1 MDKLFLEAYKENC
14 ILFLKAMK
22 GLEGSYGHCSSIGIK
37 SNYLFE
43 ETEAFDALI
52 IKLTRNS
59 DIFFQQ
65 IIKGYFKL
73 KGEDRLL
80 FIDRLN
86 MLEKMEVISNVD
98 MLLNLKSFRNQAVH
112 EYSTVNFQLLYQEA
126 LELAPVLMD
135 TAKTFLIH
143 LAKENIYI
151 KKDDN

>member
-1 MDKLFLEAYKENC
+1 MNNLFLIAYKESYKKFE
-14 ILFLKAMK
+14 IAML
-22 GLEGSYGHCSSIGIK
+22 GLQTSFEHCQKIGIK
-37 SNYLFE
+37 PNYTFE

-86 MLEKMEVISNVD
+86 LLEKMEVITNTD
-98 MLLNLKSFRNQAVH
+98 ELLSLKSFRNQAVH
-112 EYSTVNFQLLYQEA
+112 EYSYVDFQSLYEEA
-126 LELAPVLMD
+126 LVLTPVLKKS
-135 TAKTFLIH
+135 AH
-143 LAKENIYI
+143 LFFEHL
-151 KKDDN
+151 KKDNVL

>member
-1 MDKLFLEAYKENC
+1 MNNLFLIAFQESCKSFQVAMIGFEKSYAHCEN
-14 ILFLKAMK
+14 
-22 GLEGSYGHCSSIGIK
+22 IGIK
-37 SNYLFE
+37 TTYLFE

-86 MLEKMEVISNVD
+86 MLEKMEIIANTD
-98 MLLNLKSFRNQAVH
+98 ALLQLKSFRNQAVH
-112 EYSTVNFQLLYQEA
+112 EYSHIDFQTLYEEA
-126 LELAPVLMD
+126 LILAPVLKKAVYD
-135 TAKTFLIH
+135 FFVYLKN
-143 LAKENIYI
+143 ENII
-151 KKDDN
+151 